1 MWKLRLR
8 TASVIC
14 LRWHRAE
21 QLSQYIDTRRSTVI
35 ALRLQSV
42 IYFAREKEGTVDI
55 IIIILRH
62 LNRLT
67 INFMQHSNINL
78 YFLLKSEDLQEHEV
92 LPSPD
97 HWSHGGLFSLSTAHP
112 PQFPAILA
120 VLPYLS
126 QNPTQ
131 SPPFI
136 WLCGLLRSEH
146 WITHIFSFV
155 APPKHSSL
163 PLSPLKLL
171 NVLSL

>member
-42 IYFAREKEGTVDI
+42 IYFAREKREGTVDI

-67 INFMQHSNINL
+67 INFIHALQ
-78 YFLLKSEDLQEHEV
+78 YKFVFLLKSEDLQEHEV

-97 HWSHGGLFSLSTAHP
+97 H
-112 PQFPAILA
+112 
-120 VLPYLS
+120 
-126 QNPTQ
+126 
-131 SPPFI
+131 
-136 WLCGLLRSEH
+136 
-146 WITHIFSFV
+146 
-155 APPKHSSL
+155 
-163 PLSPLKLL
+163 
-171 NVLSL
+171 